1 MVESPDELASF
12 FSADEFG
19 AFAVCEGFRAQGIP
33 DAYHDDQRPGA
44 TTNSS
49 MGAFMVGAADMN
61 LSTHQFTTTWPLPTA
76 WGLEKT
82 LTIEAGEYAGTYRIK
97 DIQRDG
103 SVVRLMLN
111 KRPA

>member
-1 MVESPDELASF
+1 MVESPDELAAF
-12 FSADEFG
+12 FSADVFG
-19 AFAVCEGFRAQGIP
+19 AFAICEGIRFEGIP
-33 DAYHDDQRPGA
+33 DAYHDEQRPGA

-61 LSTHQFTTTWPLPTA
+61 LSTHQFTTSWPLAATV
-76 WGLEKT
+76 GVEKT
-82 LTIEAGEYAGTYRIK
+82 MTIEGGDYAGNYRIK

-111 KRPA
+111 KRPS